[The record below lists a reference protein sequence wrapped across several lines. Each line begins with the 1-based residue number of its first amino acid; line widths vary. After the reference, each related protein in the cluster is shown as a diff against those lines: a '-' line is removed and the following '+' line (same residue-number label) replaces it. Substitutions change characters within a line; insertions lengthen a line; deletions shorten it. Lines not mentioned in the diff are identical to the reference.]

1 MWRLQQQTLNTNQ
14 KEWNMKRNL
23 ILTIAMLA
31 VSLSS
36 FAFSPEPKNCDNN
49 SQQSSMHSKDQK
61 HNKKEKK
68 DKKKQEQP
76 RQDTGGF
83 SIYG

>member
-1 MWRLQQQTLNTNQ
+1 
-14 KEWNMKRNL
+14 MKRNL

-36 FAFSPEPKNCDNN
+36 FAFSPETKNCDSNN
-49 SQQSSMHSKDQK
+49 RQSSMQGKEQK

-68 DKKKQEQP
+68 DKKKQEQ
-76 RQDTGGF
+76 QQQVSGGF

>member
-1 MWRLQQQTLNTNQ
+1 
-14 KEWNMKRNL
+14 MKRNL
-23 ILTIAMLA
+23 ILTTAMLA

-36 FAFSPEPKNCDNN
+36 FAFSPEPRNCESN
-49 SQQSSMHSKDQK
+49 SQQSSMQSKEQK

-68 DKKKQEQP
+68 DKKKQDQP
-76 RQDTGGF
+76 QQDSGGF

>member
-1 MWRLQQQTLNTNQ
+1 MWRLQLPMPNKNL

-23 ILTIAMLA
+23 ILTTAMLA

-36 FAFSPEPKNCDNN
+36 FALPPEPKNCDSH
-49 SQQSSMHSKDQK
+49 SQQSSTQSKEQK

-68 DKKKQEQP
+68 DKKKQDQQQ
-76 RQDTGGF
+76 QDNSGF

>member
-1 MWRLQQQTLNTNQ
+1 MWRLQQQTLNTNP

-23 ILTIAMLA
+23 ILTTAMLA

-36 FAFSPEPKNCDNN
+36 FAFSPEPRNCESN
-49 SQQSSMHSKDQK
+49 SQQSSMQSKEQK

-68 DKKKQEQP
+68 DKKKQDQP
-76 RQDTGGF
+76 QQDSGGF